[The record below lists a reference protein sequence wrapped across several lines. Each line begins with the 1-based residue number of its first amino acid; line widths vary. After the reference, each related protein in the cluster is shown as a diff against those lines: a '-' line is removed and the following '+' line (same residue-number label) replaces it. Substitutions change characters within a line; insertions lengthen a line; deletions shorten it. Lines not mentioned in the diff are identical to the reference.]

1 MTPSSIRSSSV
12 YRRHGLQSYIV
23 QVYQFVDVVTL
34 NVYIYHHF
42 LISKPTNNG
51 TNDTGPGCTVG
62 RKWENKFLSN
72 SLFSICRL
80 HLLTYTYLHDLVL
93 IILYDNDPTHVFWSA
108 VLECILTRKSS
119 IKKKSIFM
127 VGGFC
132 RLILSNVALMINN
145 FKVYVCAATP
155 DT

>member
-1 MTPSSIRSSSV
+1 MTPSIRSSSV

-51 TNDTGPGCTVG
+51 ANDTGPVMHSWQKRGKYVF
-62 RKWENKFLSN
+62 KYYN
-72 SLFSICRL
+72 SLFSIWNM
-80 HLLTYTYLHDLVL
+80 HLYMIWPPSDE
-93 IILYDNDPTHVFWSA
+93 NDPTHVFWST